1 MIPVRPRWMDRAS
14 CATTPKDVF
23 YPDQI
28 GVPEQKAYREARKI
42 CADCTVVKECLEYAM
57 EVESDQAR
65 RYGMFGGTTP
75 RDREK
80 LQCERDAKAARVML
94 RTRVQPPV
102 KREGFVQQ
110 ALLEALPDPEL
121 REI

>member
-42 CADCTVVKECLEYAM
+42 CACLCHAAKRP
-57 EVESDQAR
+57 EVYGAGKKR
-65 RYGMFGGTTP
+65 RKKKGDT
-75 RDREK
+75 
-80 LQCERDAKAARVML
+80 
-94 RTRVQPPV
+94 
-102 KREGFVQQ
+102 
-110 ALLEALPDPEL
+110 
-121 REI
+121 